1 MTGLGYRV
9 HSPASVFGTDR
20 LQQGLADEQWL
31 PVVGRNGWTVFGRD
45 QRILDRPHELAAWLD
60 AKIHMFL
67 LPGEIA
73 RDEIVRLL
81 ERNLGE
87 VCALAVARRPNV
99 YWLTP
104 NGPQPHERRLTDRQ
118 RRRVKR
124 D

>member
-1 MTGLGYRV
+1 MKRSQTSSASASATSGPPHASSWAAPPEFYIDESLGGRTALRYITGLGYRV

-67 LPGEIA
+67 
-73 RDEIVRLL
+73 
-81 ERNLGE
+81 
-87 VCALAVARRPNV
+87 
-99 YWLTP
+99 
-104 NGPQPHERRLTDRQ
+104 
-118 RRRVKR
+118 
-124 D
+124 